1 MPTIRML
8 KTFRAVARSGSF
20 AAAADK
26 VALTQAAVSLQMRGL
41 EQALGRQLF
50 DRSARQVVLS
60 RQGHE
65 IRSKIEQILDLLD
78 ELEATPADSMH
89 GPVVIGAVV
98 SVIGALSLGV
108 AQLKTAHPGLDVR
121 LLSARS
127 DELTAM
133 VEQGEVDIA
142 AVVARPDQTLPDT
155 LKWTPLYTEPLMLV
169 VSREITDTDAHR
181 ILASNGFLRFDRRV
195 RTGVVVD
202 QALTALGLEV
212 KEYLELNSIE
222 TIVALVRKNVGVTVL
237 PELHRAEWRA
247 DPSLRLVSIAQPPIL
262 RTVGM
267 IERASY
273 GRSGIT
279 AAIIKTLHG

>member
-8 KTFRAVARSGSF
+8 RTFQAIARTGSF

-41 EQALGRQLF
+41 EDALGRQLF
-50 DRSARQVVLS
+50 DRSARQIALS
-60 RQGHE
+60 RQGKE
-65 IRSKIEQILDLLD
+65 IRPKIDHILDLIDNL
-78 ELEATPADSMH
+78 AAMPADSMH

-108 AQLKTAHPGLDVR
+108 ARLKTAHARLDVR

-127 DELTAM
+127 DELTGM

-169 VSREITDTDAHR
+169 VSREVTDTDPRR
-181 ILASNGFLRFDRRV
+181 ILAKHGFLRFDRRV
-195 RTGVVVD
+195 RTGRVVD
-202 QALTALGLEV
+202 QALQQLALDV
-212 KEYLELNSIE
+212 NEYLELNSIE
-222 TIVALVRKNVGVTVL
+222 TIVALVRRNVGVTVL
-237 PELHRAEWRA
+237 PQLHNAGWQT
-247 DPSLRLVSIAQPPIL
+247 DPLLKLIPISHPAFY
-262 RTVGM
+262 RSVGM
-267 IERASY
+267 IERASFS
-273 GRSGIT
+273 RSGIT
-279 AAIIKTLHG
+279 AAIIDTLHD

>member
-8 KTFRAVARSGSF
+8 KTFRAVARTGSF

-50 DRSARQVVLS
+50 DRSARQITLS

-65 IRSKIEQILDLLD
+65 IRPKIEQILDLLD
-78 ELEATPADSMH
+78 ELEATPAGSMQ
-89 GPVVIGAVV
+89 GPVAIGAVV
-98 SVIGALSLGV
+98 SVIQALSLGV
-108 AQLKTAHPGLDVR
+108 ARLKTAHPGLDVR

-127 DELTAM
+127 DELTVM

-142 AVVARPDQTLPDT
+142 AVVARPDQPLPGT
-155 LKWTPLYTEPLMLV
+155 LKWTPLYTEPLMLIV
-169 VSREITDTDAHR
+169 
-181 ILASNGFLRFDRRV
+181 RFDRRV

-212 KEYLELNSIE
+212 SEYLELNSIE

-237 PELHRAEWRA
+237 PQLHSAGWQT
-247 DPSLRLVSIAQPPIL
+247 DPSLRLISIAQPPIV

-267 IERASY
+267 VERASY
-273 GRSGIT
+273 GRTGIT
-279 AAIIKTLHG
+279 AAIIDTLHD